1 MSRIWCRMGRT
12 SLAAT
17 VLDRGSA
24 PGWMAAHVGRCLTC
38 QALVAN
44 ARRLRRD
51 LAMLPPVAASIE
63 STAAVRWPGGVNWK
77 WAGAALITFVIAT
90 LRARAEGSGNRTPS
104 FLSPE
109 FAVYSGFRR
118 TP

>member
-1 MSRIWCRMGRT
+1 
-12 SLAAT
+12 
-17 VLDRGSA
+17 
-24 PGWMAAHVGRCLTC
+24 MAAHVGRCLTC
-38 QALVAN
+38 QALMAN

-51 LAMLPPVAASIE
+51 LAMLPPAAASIE
-63 STAAVRWPGGVNWK
+63 PTAADSSSGGMNWK
-77 WAGAALITFVIAT
+77 WAGAALVTFAIAT
-90 LRARAEGSGNRTPS
+90 LKARAEGSGNPAPS

>member
-1 MSRIWCRMGRT
+1 MSRLVCRVGRT

-17 VLDRGSA
+17 VLDRGTA
-24 PGWMAAHVGRCLTC
+24 PGWMTAHVGRCLTC
-38 QALVAN
+38 QALMAN
-44 ARRLRRD
+44 ARHLRRD
-51 LAMLPPVAASIE
+51 LAMLPP
-63 STAAVRWPGGVNWK
+63 AAVSVEPTAVGSSGGIKWK
-77 WAGAALITFVIAT
+77 WAAAALVTFVIAT
-90 LRARAEGSGNRTPS
+90 LKARADGSGFPTPS

>member
-1 MSRIWCRMGRT
+1 MSRVLCRVGRT

-38 QALVAN
+38 QALMAN

-51 LAMLPPVAASIE
+51 LAMLAPSAASIE
-63 STAAVRWPGGVNWK
+63 STAAVSSSGGINWK
-77 WAGAALITFVIAT
+77 WAGAALVTFVIAT
-90 LRARAEGSGNRTPS
+90 LKARAEGSGNRAPS